1 MGGLAGRRL
10 VGSSS
15 HRGGGFLCW
24 YWRGLNSY
32 RQVERKRQLLQAAAI
47 AESELGSR
55 SLKIVLCR
63 RAGGLHEETA
73 IALILIL
80 TESTK
85 ELR

>member
-10 VGSSS
+10 VGKGSC
-15 HRGGGFLCW
+15 RGGAFLCW
-24 YWRGLNSY
+24 HWQGWSSY

-47 AESELGSR
+47 AESEVSSR

-73 IALILIL
+73 IALILCL

-85 ELR
+85 ELH